1 MNSYL
6 NIAAGKLLPIDFS
19 DNNRNFL
26 VQLDTM
32 YQRAVDVNNVEGAYN
47 FWLEDNKG
55 KERIIYCNDDVFNFL
70 AYYKNQFDFISCY
83 RFLEHVTKPEIQG
96 FIYLLSTAI
105 KVGGI
110 VDIIVPNFKTL
121 ASLLLEETINEKI
134 RHQDW
139 ERHDTLLTYELLNE
153 PTMPHASIWTV
164 DRIIYFFELE
174 ERFVVESI
182 DPAYEF
188 DGRNI
193 YIRAKIKRV
202 K

>member
-6 NIAAGKLLPIDFS
+6 NIAAGKLLPIDI
-19 DNNRNFL
+19 DLKKDFL
-26 VQLDTM
+26 IQLDQM
-32 YQRAVDVNNVEGAYN
+32 YFDSIEIDTCERIHNSWLEEENGRVVKCAVDV
-47 FWLEDNKG
+47 FD
-55 KERIIYCNDDVFNFL
+55 FL
-70 AYYKNQFDFISCY
+70 ANYYYQFDFISCY
-83 RFLEHVTKPEIQG
+83 RFLEHVKKSDIQG

-121 ASLLLEETINEKI
+121 ASLLLEETISEKI

-182 DPAYEF
+182 DPSYEF